1 MASPIRRIED
11 RDRRSDHRYPMN
23 VELKYRLVRRDKTV
37 MTGVGHTINMSSGSV
52 LLQTCDPLPCRQKIE
67 LSVFWQARLDNI
79 TPLQL
84 HHRPGGTQRR
94 YRYRGSD

>member
-37 MTGVGHTINMSSGSV
+37 MTGSV

-84 HHRPGGTQRR
+84 HYRPGGTQRR